1 MSQSSWG
8 EVGGW
13 ACAKAECQHNGGVQ
27 WGTNRHQVEG
37 QREQGGTSWKKQWTP
52 EEWTGSGWTF
62 GAQSC
67 LQLLTADKPS
77 QGSAAVQGLW
87 ACPPW
92 LRLAKNRQRRAQAV
106 LWTSRGATSWG
117 SNGTRQWPDRF
128 AVQKGERGSLLVRQC
143 VADSQHA
150 WAAPGRWRASRGV
163 AHTRHP
169 GDAAPSLPAPRA
181 CPTVHG
187 ARPSVDPVSGLGVD
201 CDAGG
206 HHKARWKHRALHG
219 TRQQLTHQLSEPAVA
234 GCCDHPRQGQVIQQ
248 AVDRGCS
255 TRD

>member
-1 MSQSSWG
+1 MAPVPRQNVNTTAG
-8 EVGGW
+8 
-13 ACAKAECQHNGGVQ
+13 Q
-27 WGTNRHQVEG
+27 WGTIRHQVEG

-67 LQLLTADKPS
+67 LQLLTAGKPS

-92 LRLAKNRQRRAQAV
+92 LRLARRK
-106 LWTSRGATSWG
+106 TG
-117 SNGTRQWPDRF
+117 SDGR
-128 AVQKGERGSLLVRQC
+128 RQC
-143 VADSQHA
+143 Y
-150 WAAPGRWRASRGV
+150 GRAGEQLAGEAMAQGSGRIDLLCKRASGAGCWSVSAEQIHNMHGRRQAGGV
-163 AHTRHP
+163 HPGALHTPAIR

-187 ARPSVDPVSGLGVD
+187 ARPSVDPVCGLGVD

-206 HHKARWKHRALHG
+206 HHKAWWKHRALHG
-219 TRQQLTHQLSEPAVA
+219 TRQQLTHQLSEPGVA
-234 GCCDHPRQGQVIQQ
+234 GCCGHPRQGQVIQQ
-248 AVDRGCS
+248 AVARGCS
-255 TRD
+255 TTD